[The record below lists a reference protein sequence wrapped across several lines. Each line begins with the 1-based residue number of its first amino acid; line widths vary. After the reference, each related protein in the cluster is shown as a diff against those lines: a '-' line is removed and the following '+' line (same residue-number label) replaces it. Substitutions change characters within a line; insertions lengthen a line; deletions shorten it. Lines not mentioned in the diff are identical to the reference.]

1 MVAAADSLLLGLAAI
16 VVLGMLAQWI
26 AWRTRLP
33 SILLLLVFGFL
44 AGPEVAGLIDAD
56 LLFGESL
63 LPIVSL
69 SVAVLLFEGGLTLRL
84 SEVGKALKIVAL
96 LVTVGAGITWAL
108 TALAAHHFLGYDPAI
123 ATLIGAVLIVTGPT
137 VVGPLLRQIRP
148 TGPVGS
154 ILRWEGILIDPV
166 GAVTA
171 VLVFEAIA
179 SHGGTTVAGIAVA
192 GVLKTIFVGGG
203 LGAVVAWLLMALL
216 RRHWVPDFLHST
228 AALAATVGA
237 FVAANAVQ
245 HDAGLLTVTLMGVI
259 LANQHRVSVAHILE
273 FKENLR
279 VLIISSLFLLL
290 ASRIELADVARVDA
304 GRIAFLAALFLV
316 VRPLTVFACTI
327 GSNLTLRE
335 RIFLS
340 CVAPRGIVAAAVA
353 SVFALRLD
361 RPEILSTTFIVILGT
376 VAVYGLAAAPLA
388 YRLRLAAPHPQGLLL
403 IGAPAWARDFGN
415 TMQDLGIRVLF
426 VDTNPQNVSDARM
439 AGMPAVR
446 ANILAESTED
456 ELDLQ
461 GIGRLLALTPN
472 DDVNALAA
480 LHYRELFGRRWTYQ
494 LAPQEEP
501 GHAHLRGRSLPADH
515 ATMEERY
522 ASGARFRATKLTEQF
537 TLDAWRAV
545 HGPDALALAAVS
557 EKGEVTI
564 ANHERPFAPAGKQ
577 TLVALVAETT

>member
-1 MVAAADSLLLGLAAI
+1 MVAAADSVLLGLAAI

-26 AWRTRLP
+26 AWRLHLP

-56 LLFGESL
+56 RLFGASL

-69 SVAVLLFEGGLTLRL
+69 SVSVLLFEGGLTLRL
-84 SEVGKALKIVAL
+84 AEVGKALRVVAL
-96 LVTVGAGITWAL
+96 LVTVGAGITWLL
-108 TALAAHHFLGYDPAI
+108 TALAARHLLGYDPAI

-148 TGPVGS
+148 TGAVGS

-171 VLVFEAIA
+171 VLVFEAIS
-179 SHGGTTVAGIAVA
+179 SHAGGTVAGIAVA
-192 GVLKTIFVGGG
+192 GVVKTLFLGGG
-203 LGAVVAWLLMALL
+203 IGVAAAWLLLALL
-216 RRHWVPDFLHST
+216 RRHWIPDFLHST
-228 AALAATVGA
+228 AALAMTVGA
-237 FVAANAVQ
+237 FAAANAIQ
-245 HDAGLLTVTLMGVI
+245 HDAGLLTVTLMGVL
-259 LANQHRVSVAHILE
+259 LANQSRVSVAHILE

-290 ASRIELADVARVDA
+290 ASRIELGDVARVDA
-304 GRIAFLAALFLV
+304 GRVAFLGALFVV

-327 GSNLTLRE
+327 GSGLSVRE

-361 RPEILSTTFIVILGT
+361 RPEILSTTFVVILGT

-388 YRLRLAAPHPQGLLL
+388 YRLRLAAPQPQGLLL
-403 IGAPAWARDFGN
+403 LGAPAWARDFARTLHDHGV
-415 TMQDLGIRVLF
+415 RVLF
-426 VDTNPQNVSDARM
+426 VDTNPANVSAARM
-439 AGMPAVR
+439 AGLPAVR
-446 ANILAESTED
+446 GNILAESTED
-456 ELDLQ
+456 DIDLQ

-472 DDVNALAA
+472 DDVNSLAA
-480 LHYRELFGRRWTYQ
+480 LHYRELFGRRGVYQ
-494 LAPQEEP
+494 LAAKDEA
-501 GHAHLRGRSLPADH
+501 GRAHLRGRTLPADH
-515 ATMEERY
+515 ATLVGLHAR
-522 ASGARFRATKLTEQF
+522 GARFRATKLTEQY
-537 TLDAWRAV
+537 TLEDWRAK
-545 HGPDALALAAVS
+545 HGPSAIALAAIG

-564 ANHERPFAPAGKQ
+564 ANGERPFAPTGKA
-577 TLVALVAETT
+577 TLIALVEESS

>member
-1 MVAAADSLLLGLAAI
+1 MVAAADPLLLGLAAI
-16 VVLGMLAQWI
+16 VVLGMLAQWL
-26 AWRTRLP
+26 AWRSHLP

-56 LLFGESL
+56 RLFGQSL

-84 SEVGKALKIVAL
+84 SEVGKALRVVAL
-96 LVTVGAGITWAL
+96 LVTLGAGITWAL
-108 TALAAHHFLGYDPAI
+108 TALAAHYLLGYDPAL
-123 ATLIGAVLIVTGPT
+123 ATLVGAVLIVTGPT

-179 SHGGTTVAGIAVA
+179 SHGQHNVTGIAVA
-192 GVLKTIFVGGG
+192 GVAKTLVFGGG
-203 LGAVVAWLLMALL
+203 LGGLAAWLLMAVL

-237 FVAANAVQ
+237 FLAANSIQ
-245 HDAGLLTVTLMGVI
+245 HDAGLLTVTVMGVF

-290 ASRIELADVARVDA
+290 ASRIKIAEVAQVDA
-304 GRIAFLAALFLV
+304 GRVAFLAALFLV
-316 VRPLTVFACTI
+316 VRPLTVFACTV
-327 GSNLTLRE
+327 GSSLKLRE

-361 RPEILSTTFIVILGT
+361 RPEILSTTFIVILAT
-376 VAVYGLAAAPLA
+376 VAVYGLSAAPLA
-388 YRLRLAAPHPQGLLL
+388 YRLRLAAPQPQGLLL
-403 IGAPAWARDFGN
+403 LGAPAWAREFAK
-415 TMQDLGIRVLF
+415 TMQEHGVRVLF

-439 AGMPAVR
+439 AGLPAVR

-456 ELDLQ
+456 DLDLQ
-461 GIGRLLALTPN
+461 GLGRLLALTPN
-472 DDVNALAA
+472 DDVNSLAA
-480 LHYRELFGRRWTYQ
+480 LHYRELFGRRGVYQ
-494 LAPQEEP
+494 LAAKDEP
-501 GHAHLRGRSLPADH
+501 GRAHLRGRSLPADH

-522 ASGARFRATKLTEQF
+522 ARGARFRATKLTDQF
-537 TLDAWRAV
+537 TLDDWRERN
-545 HGPDALALAAVS
+545 GDSALALAAIS
-557 EKGEVTI
+557 ERGEVTI
-564 ANHERPFAPAGKQ
+564 ANNERPFEPAGKQ
-577 TLVALVAETT
+577 TLVALVEETA